1 MTSENEARPAL
12 EPDPDAPRH
21 APSPDTA
28 ASPGGPAT
36 APSPASPENEPA
48 PDSPET
54 TSTPPAVSEPSA
66 DQEAAYSPYAA
77 SATAAPAPDADLPP
91 HEGPVAPPMYPYW
104 GPPKP
109 GTNGY
114 AVAALVVGIVG
125 LCLCFGLLGIV
136 FGHIARRQI
145 EETGQA
151 GAGLAT
157 AGIVLGWIAVAW
169 IVLRAIIITGVGTT
183 SYGY

>member
-1 MTSENEARPAL
+1 
-12 EPDPDAPRH
+12 
-21 APSPDTA
+21 
-28 ASPGGPAT
+28 
-36 APSPASPENEPA
+36 
-48 PDSPET
+48 
-54 TSTPPAVSEPSA
+54 V
-66 DQEAAYSPYAA
+66 
-77 SATAAPAPDADLPP
+77 
-91 HEGPVAPPMYPYW
+91 
-104 GPPKP
+104 PPKP
-109 GTNGY
+109 GTNGF

-125 LCLCFGLLGIV
+125 LCLCFGFLGVI

-169 IVLRAIIITGVGTT
+169 IVLRFIILAGVEST